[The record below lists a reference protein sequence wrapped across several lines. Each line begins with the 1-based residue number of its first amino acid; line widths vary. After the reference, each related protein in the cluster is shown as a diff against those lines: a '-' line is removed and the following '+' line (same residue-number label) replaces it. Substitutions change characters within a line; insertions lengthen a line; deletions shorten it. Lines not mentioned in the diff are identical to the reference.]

1 MRSDPILATYLHQL
15 QETDV
20 VKEKQTKEKASA
32 KTARV
37 EDMDTDEAG
46 AAMGRVQQVDL
57 DDLAFHQGSHLMA
70 NKRCHLPDGSFR
82 KQKKG
87 EKRWTVTMLLNDET
101 AHVDTDDD
109 LHEVDI

>member
-20 VKEKQTKEKASA
+20 VKEKQTKEKVSTKA
-32 KTARV
+32 KSV
-37 EDMDTDEAG
+37 EDMDTSEGGAG
-46 AAMGRVQQVDL
+46 MGGAVQQVDL
-57 DDLAFHQGSHLMA
+57 DDLAFQQGSHLMA

-87 EKRWTVTMLLNDET
+87 WSE
-101 AHVDTDDD
+101 
-109 LHEVDI
+109 

>member
-20 VKEKQTKEKASA
+20 VKEKTTKEKVTT
-32 KTARV
+32 KTKTDDADDAAGTGKAR
-37 EDMDTDEAG
+37 
-46 AAMGRVQQVDL
+46 QVDL
-57 DDLAFHQGSHLMA
+57 DDLAFQQGSHLMA

-87 EKRWTVTMLLNDET
+87 ENCI
-101 AHVDTDDD
+101 A
-109 LHEVDI
+109 